1 MTGFGANKQSD
12 HTDVYHNYVKQL
24 QAEVESLEKAKKKG
38 NNQRITM
45 LIEMLKLKE
54 ATIVA
59 RQKEVQDM
67 ENKIRLDQEDRQR
80 LTETLEKGD
89 E

>member
-1 MTGFGANKQSD
+1 
-12 HTDVYHNYVKQL
+12 
-24 QAEVESLEKAKKKG
+24 
-38 NNQRITM
+38 M
-45 LIEMLKLKE
+45 LVEMLKLKE